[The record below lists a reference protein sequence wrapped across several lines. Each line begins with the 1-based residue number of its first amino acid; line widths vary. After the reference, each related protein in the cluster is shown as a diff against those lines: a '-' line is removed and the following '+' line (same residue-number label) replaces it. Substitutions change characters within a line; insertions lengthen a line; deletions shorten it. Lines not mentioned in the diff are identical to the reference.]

1 MESVRSG
8 WRGST
13 CLAVHPCPPADSG
26 SCGQEETPPLC
37 AEEPAEQVLGLINGV
52 RWDYCHIFPH
62 FREMFLTELL
72 RASPQLQEVATLMLT
87 EEERRLLEKEG
98 LTLPET
104 LPLTKVRS
112 QDWGEVGAGWGR
124 GS

>member
-1 MESVRSG
+1 
-8 WRGST
+8 
-13 CLAVHPCPPADSG
+13 
-26 SCGQEETPPLC
+26 
-37 AEEPAEQVLGLINGV
+37 
-52 RWDYCHIFPH
+52 
-62 FREMFLTELL
+62 MFLTELL